1 MKEFDVIPSVLE
13 SVPSKASIDF
23 INNNYAVIGP
33 FMAPYLESLQA
44 LHATEEGRVA
54 LSKIYFSLQRYDDAI
69 NCLKGISLRDDGS
82 FFYRRMVFWFMERY
96 HPPQEMNED
105 ALGYLFEKG
114 RFEEIKKCG
123 NFELVSR
130 LIRRDRA
137 FYNWARDNYEVWG
150 DCSVEAMYL
159 KIDALAKKHDLCALQ
174 ALVDGQQYPLNY
186 VLSYY
191 LFDNYPF
198 ISRCLQG
205 NSLLNGSFQKQVYL
219 NFLAK
224 NNRTDFNF
232 LNSLGRHNNKFDS
245 RIITLLSN
253 SIMNMGTT
261 NDSLYR
267 LNTDLI
273 ANSKPWNR
281 FIGTAV
287 LGNIHV
293 SNENPYEI
301 LQKYLPNEG
310 DLKRGG
316 SLLALGF
323 INKLECRDEDIEFFS
338 TFLADKNLSGE
349 IQYGAALGLGLVA
362 MGSCNESI
370 LDSYIKLLHSMSVL
384 IVREGVLISMGMLN
398 AGQAYEERVV
408 RTVSAGA
415 SLQAE
420 KSAGTETESSQK
432 DSRSA
437 GDLLNI
443 CEGVLLEICRESEH
457 ERESR
462 AAGIGLALSVIGTE
476 RLFPV
481 LYQDKNEVARY
492 SGALAIGAS
501 FVGTGNL
508 EVISK
513 LLDLTNDCDD
523 NVKRAAVF
531 GLGLVC
537 AADSS
542 LLLNILKPLATSYS
556 PSIRATVALSL
567 GLFMSGTGNMEASNV
582 IEALLYDNSS
592 LVVQQASIG
601 MGFLLM
607 QCNSH
612 INPNF
617 RRMVGKLNSL
627 TVERAEDC
635 SFKFGAVLGRAI
647 MEAGG
652 TNIVFSVL
660 NSMNLVETSRVAG
673 AILFFQ
679 YWFWYPF
686 FPFISLCMKHTGFFA
701 FDENLCHAGKEITV
715 NEKKSRF
722 DYEHIK
728 IEEPKKHRRFKRK
741 EQHVPKKAPVVE
753 EEASSYVIK
762 SGDRMTL
769 HELAP
774 CNMKDHRFVFIDR
787 M

>member
-1 MKEFDVIPSVLE
+1 MNEFDTIPSILE
-13 SVPSKASIDF
+13 SVTSKASIDF
-23 INNNYAVIGP
+23 IDKNYAIIGP
-33 FMAPYLESLQA
+33 FMTPYLESLQA
-44 LHATEEGRVA
+44 LYSTEEGRVA
-54 LSKIYFSLQRYDDAI
+54 LSKIYFSLQRYDEAI
-69 NCLKGISLRDDGS
+69 NCIKGIDLRDDGS
-82 FFYRRMVFWFMERY
+82 FFYSRMMFWFMERY
-96 HPPQEMNED
+96 YPPQEMNED
-105 ALGYLFEKG
+105 TLGYLFEKN
-114 RFEEIKKCG
+114 RFEEIKKCR
-123 NFELVSR
+123 NFELVSK
-130 LIRRDRA
+130 LIRRDRV
-137 FYNWARDNYEVWG
+137 FYNWARDNCEVWG
-150 DCSVEAMYL
+150 DSSVEAKYL
-159 KIDALAKKHDLCALQ
+159 KIDALAKKQDLCALQ
-174 ALVDGQQYPLNY
+174 ALVDAHPYPLSY

-224 NNRTDFNF
+224 NNKTDFNF

-362 MGSCNESI
+362 MGSCNGNI
-370 LDSYIKLLHSMSVL
+370 LDSYLKLLHSMSVL
-384 IVREGVLISMGMLN
+384 IVREGILISVGMIN
-398 AGQAYEERVV
+398 AGQAYEECAVK
-408 RTVSAGA
+408 TVPASA
-415 SLQAE
+415 SQQP
-420 KSAGTETESSQK
+420 KKDVDTDVESCQK
-432 DSRSA
+432 DKKTE

-443 CEGVLLEICRESEH
+443 CEGMLLEICRESEH

-481 LYQDKNEVARY
+481 LFQDKNEVVRY
-492 SGALAIGAS
+492 SGALTMGAS
-501 FVGTGNL
+501 FVGTGNF

-513 LLDLTNDCDD
+513 LLDLTNDCDE

-531 GLGLVC
+531 SLGLVC

-582 IEALLYDNSS
+582 IEALMYDNSS

-601 MGFLLM
+601 MGLLLM

-612 INPNF
+612 INSNF
-617 RRMVGKLNSL
+617 RRMVAKLNSL

-660 NSMNLVETSRVAG
+660 NSMNLVETSRVVG

-701 FDENLCHAGKEITV
+701 FDENLNHADKEITI

-722 DYEHIK
+722 EYEHVK

-741 EQHVPKKAPVVE
+741 EQHAPKKVPVVKE
-753 EEASSYVIK
+753 EEGSYIIK

-769 HELAP
+769 HELAL
-774 CNMKDHRFVFIDR
+774 CDMKDHRFVFLDR